1 MRKHQWIAL
10 ALSLMLLLSLTGCGA
25 EKESREEVF
34 SMNALIDIV
43 AYGRH
48 AEQGIAD
55 ASAVY
60 SSMEALLDPEL
71 ESSKVYAIN
80 HAGGEATVVNAQLAG
95 MIQTAQTVSSRTD
108 GALDLT
114 LYPLI
119 KAWGFLDEQ
128 FTVPDEATI
137 TPLLENVGMDRISL
151 SPDQENSGYLLT
163 MPEGTQIT
171 LAAVARGAAT
181 GYAISALRAAGV
193 DSAYITMGGN
203 VQTLGL
209 KPDGSKWNIAVMDPN
224 DSADYIGYLTLGETA
239 VVTTASTDVSFTT
252 RGALY
257 HHILNPENGEPANSG
272 LRSVTIICN
281 DGQLADCL
289 STALFVKG
297 ERAALNYWRTYG
309 GFEMLLV
316 TNDWR
321 IVATDGLY
329 GVFTTDTKEYTV
341 SYVK

>member
-1 MRKHQWIAL
+1 MRKHQFIAL
-10 ALSLMLLLSLTGCGA
+10 LLALLLTLSLSGCA
-25 EKESREEVF
+25 ADKESKEEIF
-34 SMNALIDIV
+34 AMNALIDIV
-43 AYGRH
+43 AYGAH
-48 AEQGIAD
+48 ADQGISD
-55 ASAVY
+55 ARAVY
-60 SSMEALLDPEL
+60 TSMEALLDPEL

-80 HAGGEATVVNAQLAG
+80 HAEGAATVVNAQLAG
-95 MIQTAQTVSSRTD
+95 MIQTAQTVSERTD

-114 LYPLI
+114 IYPLV
-119 KAWGFLDEQ
+119 KAWGFIDEQ
-128 FTVPDEATI
+128 FNVPDEATI
-137 TPLLENVGMDRISL
+137 APLLENTGMDRISL

-163 MPEGTQIT
+163 MPAGTQIT
-171 LAAVARGAAT
+171 LAAVAKGAAT

-193 DSAYITMGGN
+193 DSAYVSMGGN

-209 KPDGSKWNIAVMDPN
+209 KPDGTKWNIAVMDPN
-224 DSADYIGYLTLGETA
+224 DNTDYIGYLTLGETA
-239 VVTTASTDVSFTT
+239 VVTSASTDVSFTT

-272 LRSVTIICN
+272 LRSVTIVCN

-316 TNDWR
+316 TSDWR
-321 IVATDGLY
+321 IVCTDGLY
-329 GVFTTDTKEYTV
+329 GVFTPDVKEYTV

>member
-1 MRKHQWIAL
+1 MRNTKLIAL
-10 ALSLMLLLSLTGCGA
+10 ILALLLTLSLGGCA
-25 EKESREEVF
+25 ADKETSKEIF
-34 SMNALIDIV
+34 AMNTLIDIV
-43 AYGRH
+43 AYGSK
-48 AEQGIAD
+48 ADKGISD
-55 ASAVY
+55 ASAVF

-80 HAGGEATVVNAQLAG
+80 HAEGAATVVNAQLAG
-95 MIQTAQTVSSRTD
+95 MIQTAQSVSERTE

-114 LYPLI
+114 VYPLV
-119 KAWGFLDEQ
+119 KAWGFVDEQ
-128 FTVPDEATI
+128 YTVPDEATI
-137 TPLLENVGMDRISL
+137 APLLENVGMDRISL

-163 MPEGTQIT
+163 MPAGTEIT
-171 LAAVARGAAT
+171 LASVAKGAAT

-193 DSAYITMGGN
+193 ESGYVSMGGN

-224 DSADYIGYLTLGETA
+224 DNTDYIGYLTVGETA
-239 VVTTASTDVSFTT
+239 VVTSASTDVSFTT

-272 LRSVTIICN
+272 LRSVTIVCA

-289 STALFVKG
+289 STALFVRG
-297 ERAALNYWRTYG
+297 ERNALNYWRTYG
-309 GFEMLLV
+309 GFEMVLV
-316 TNDWR
+316 TSDWR
-321 IVATDGLY
+321 IVCTNGLY
-329 GVFTTDTKEYTV
+329 GVFTPDVKEYTV